1 MSQNWMR
8 HFELVLSDNDG
19 KGIVLSGLKVT
30 FDIAWNDNKWPS
42 NANVRV
48 YNLSPDTQNLLL
60 ARKFS
65 KIKIIAG
72 YDGLAP
78 DVPESEVG
86 KVREI
91 SDHEVG
97 QINGMNFGLIY
108 SGDIRFTVSGKDN
121 SIDSWVFIQAC
132 DGMEAFEKAFISATL
147 AKGYTLKDVYNL
159 LIRALEP
166 YGIVGGSVPDFP
178 TTVFPRGKS
187 FYGKVQEYLDNLA
200 DQCGAK
206 WQFAYGRID
215 MRTKD
220 MVAHEVFVLNSRT
233 GLIGMPQQTIGA
245 GVNVQCL
252 INPNIKLNGLIQ
264 LDQASVYRASL
275 QNQDIYSGVFNEKE
289 IDGNLTPIGKVRD
302 ADGNWIDAPP
312 QAQPASVA
320 TDGVYIVRYI
330 TYKGDTRGTEW
341 YMEMACEARGATDM
355 PSSSFLQRQD
365 S

>member
-19 KGIVLSGLKVT
+19 KGIILSDFKIT
-30 FDIAWNDNKWPS
+30 FDIQWNDNKWPS
-42 NANVRV
+42 NANVRI
-48 YNLSPDTQNLLL
+48 YNLSPSTQNLIL
-60 ARKFS
+60 AREYS
-65 KIKIIAG
+65 KMKIIAG
-72 YDGLAP
+72 YDGIAP
-78 DVPESEVG
+78 NVPASDVG

-91 SDHEVG
+91 SDQEVG

-121 SIDSWVFIQAC
+121 GTDSWVFIQAC
-132 DGMEAFEKAFISATL
+132 DGLEVFQKAFISATL
-147 AKGYTLKDVYNL
+147 AKGYTLKDVYHL
-159 LIRALEP
+159 LMRSLEP

-178 TTVFPRGKS
+178 ATVFPRGKS
-187 FYGKVQEYLDNLA
+187 FYGPVHEYLDNLA
-200 DQCGAK
+200 EQCSAR
-206 WQFAYGRID
+206 WQFAYGRVD

-220 MVAHEVFVLNSRT
+220 MIAHEAFVLNSHT

-245 GVNVQCL
+245 GVNVKCL

-264 LDQASVYRASL
+264 LDQASVYRTAL

-289 IDGNLTPIGKVRD
+289 INGNLAPIGKVRD
-302 ADGNWIDAPP
+302 AEGNWVDAPP
-312 QAQPASVA
+312 MAQPASVA

-330 TYKGDTRGTEW
+330 TYKGDTRGKDW
-341 YMEMACEARGATDM
+341 YMEMACEARGATDL